1 MNKVMPRSK
10 DTVDIDDIKRAILM
24 LNVDIKSLNEKFD
37 LLQKR
42 IDATD
47 ILLNVC
53 ADTLIKETKSKW
65 KN

>member
-1 MNKVMPRSK
+1 MNKGMPRSK
-10 DTVDIDDIKRAILM
+10 DTIEKDGIKRAILI

-37 LLQKR
+37 LLQKK

-53 ADTLIKETKSKW
+53 ADTLIKETKSK
-65 KN
+65 